1 MLLLFVIKKKTGSYW
16 LTKCSSPKYHS
27 NLEFATTAIKE
38 TDKTE
43 SIR

>member
-1 MLLLFVIKKKTGSYW
+1 MLYCLLLKKKNGSYW

-38 TDKTE
+38 TDMTE